1 MRGTEGVV
9 FALAALGEPG
19 KAAALTHRTHAPAS
33 PGQDLVRIGLVADI
47 PDDLVLRRIEDAVQ
61 RYGKLDDAEAGA
73 EMAPRDRNRVDELA
87 AQFIGSLPKLAV
99 FQVPQIARERNL
111 VE

>member
-19 KAAALTHRTHAPAS
+19 KAAALTHRTHASAAA
-33 PGQDLVRIGLVADI
+33 GQDLVRIGLVADI

-61 RYGKLDDAEAGA
+61 GDGELDDAEPGA
-73 EMAPRDRNRVDELA
+73 EMATGDRNRVDKLV
-87 AQFIGSLPKLAV
+87 AQFIGGLPKLAL
-99 FQVPQIARERNL
+99 FQASQFVRERNL
-111 VE
+111 IE